1 MSESDGMH
9 QYRHNGMSC
18 ICACSGVPVTVS
30 GSIAP
35 DVPVMAMAARALKYM
50 YRVHVMYR
58 ELGGQS
64 GRRAGQAKLTGQY

>member
-1 MSESDGMH
+1 MYDVRIGWHASISAQWHVM
-9 QYRHNGMSC
+9 YMYVFRR
-18 ICACSGVPVTVS
+18 S